1 MLTLR
6 KWGKNVIKLCRPTE
20 MCDAS
25 IWSRKGRKMH
35 TWFALSRC
43 CVHHECRHFCNC
55 LPRLL
60 IPKPTTGIVQQP
72 PKECLPRRSLHRMN
86 VYSKVHGPIMME
98 PPRGTSGLRRSSNKR
113 CILMRHYLRKA
124 AAFAS
129 CHVLTNVALWR
140 SKHAV
145 WLLFLNLVLRCGKSQ
160 RDLRQLCFMA

>member
-1 MLTLR
+1 VQTYRDVWCFNLKQKR
-6 KWGKNVIKLCRPTE
+6 KKNAYLICPQPLLCSSWMPPLLQ
-20 MCDAS
+20 
-25 IWSRKGRKMH
+25 
-35 TWFALSRC
+35 LSSQIANPKTN
-43 CVHHECRHFCNC
+43 NC
-55 LPRLL
+55 
-60 IPKPTTGIVQQP
+60 GIVQQL